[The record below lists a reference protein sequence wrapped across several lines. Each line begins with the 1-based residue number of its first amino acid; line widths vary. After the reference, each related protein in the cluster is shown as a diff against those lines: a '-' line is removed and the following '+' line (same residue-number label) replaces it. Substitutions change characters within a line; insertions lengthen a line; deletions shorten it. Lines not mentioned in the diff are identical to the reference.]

1 MFHRMFGRMLNPGID
16 DEKYIFMT
24 VLRENI
30 QKGILQQMT
39 NIYSFHNI
47 FFLFFKG
54 AAKSYRKIFFVSAT
68 KIGENTTNILN
79 CYFSS

>member
-16 DEKYIFMT
+16 DEKYVFMT

-39 NIYSFHNI
+39 NI
-47 FFLFFKG
+47 
-54 AAKSYRKIFFVSAT
+54 
-68 KIGENTTNILN
+68 
-79 CYFSS
+79 